1 MLRWIKYGVGTGIVV
16 GIAGVLLL
24 GTNFFSYTQTST
36 KAVQNAVPV
45 EFKLRRA
52 GDMIEAIL
60 PDLQSQVRM
69 IAQEEVEI
77 VALQNDI
84 SETERQLASEK
95 TMLSSLRGKM
105 RTVQVSYSINGRQVA
120 RDPVLLE

>member
-1 MLRWIKYGVGTGIVV
+1 M

-36 KAVQNAVPV
+36 KAAQEAVQNAVPV

-105 RTVQVSYSINGRQVA
+105 RTVQVSSSINGRQVA

>member
-1 MLRWIKYGVGTGIVV
+1 V

-36 KAVQNAVPV
+36 KAAQKAAQEAVQNAVPV
-45 EFKLRRA
+45 EFELRRT

-105 RTVQVSYSINGRQVA
+105 RTVQVSSSINGRQVA